1 MCHRF
6 RLWQRSGGVFLFEK
20 GIALADETVRNLAVL
35 TPRAAT
41 DGGVRTARFRAVS
54 GCLFPGRNSLEP
66 ISTRQLNRAVHEAAE
81 AAVIKQRVTPHML
94 RHRFAT
100 HLLEQD
106 VGICLLARCPI
117 YCHRGPVA

>member
-20 GIALADETVRNLAVL
+20 GIALADETV
-35 TPRAAT
+35 
-41 DGGVRTARFRAVS
+41 RFRAVS